1 MGTVEGRVSSYHCQ
15 MRTEEVGVKIKLR
28 DILRI
33 DATII
38 VRYYNH
44 HLHAIQTSTLL
55 KSSTLI
61 SCQNFF
67 ENNTDFLR
75 SLLFDP
81 RCSYCFIPEMVDPVS
96 EKIVNMIKVVLEF
109 GGGPE
114 SVDSEC
120 KELPLN
126 LDIIVDVVADVES
139 EEEEEE
145 EEEEI
150 EEEMEH
156 NAATIPASA
165 EAIDSLK
172 TFSISPF
179 LKNKTENC
187 NICLENV
194 RFKENDQENVKL
206 SSLPCE
212 HVFHHLCIVKWLQTS
227 HTCPLCRY
235 PMPVHNN

>member
-1 MGTVEGRVSSYHCQ
+1 METVEIVHSYHCE

-33 DATII
+33 DVTII

-44 HLHAIQTSTLL
+44 HLSVIETSTLL
-55 KSSTLI
+55 KSSTPI
-61 SCQNFF
+61 SYQNFF
-67 ENNTDFLR
+67 ENSIDFLR
-75 SLLFDP
+75 SVLFDP
-81 RCSYCFIPEMVDPVS
+81 RCSYCFSQEMVDPVS

-109 GGGPE
+109 GDGPE

-126 LDIIVDVVADVES
+126 IDIIVDVVPDVES
-139 EEEEEE
+139 EEEEEG
-145 EEEEI
+145 EEI
-150 EEEMEH
+150 EEEEMEH
-156 NAATIPASA
+156 YAVTIPASA

-179 LKNKTENC
+179 LKKKTHKC

-194 RFKENDQENVKL
+194 RFKDNEENMKL
-206 SSLPCE
+206 SSLPCK

-235 PMPVHNN
+235 PMPIDNN